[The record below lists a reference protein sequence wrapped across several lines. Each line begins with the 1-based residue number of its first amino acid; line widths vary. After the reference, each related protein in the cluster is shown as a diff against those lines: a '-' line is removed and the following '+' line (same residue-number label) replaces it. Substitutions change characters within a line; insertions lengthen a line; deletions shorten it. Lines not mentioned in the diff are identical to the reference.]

1 MLHAYRLRNLRSCS
15 KKLLQDACAQPR
27 VVQEMRSP
35 TKGPRCR
42 SPLIYMEPMSGFAY
56 AAAST
61 ACRRLHAHARS
72 PAHAHAF
79 ARPRGLTASN
89 PGTLAEEKR
98 APLLGPSH
106 IHGANER
113 IRTADLRITS
123 ALLYQLSHV
132 GICNAG
138 ALRSPTVVYL
148 TWYWRS
154 SQASTNLFYLPSC
167 VMTPRITPCVDAA
180 AFLPASSASS
190 WLLSIIPALLVTSVM
205 PRTSMPNA
213 LAMMASHTVEQPT

>member
-1 MLHAYRLRNLRSCS
+1 MQQKPATGLLRAAERRSGDAVPD
-15 KKLLQDACAQPR
+15 KKDPIAGALSYTWSQRADSRMP
-27 VVQEMRSP
+27 
-35 TKGPRCR
+35 
-42 SPLIYMEPMSGFAY
+42 
-56 AAAST
+56 AAST
-61 ACRRLHAHARS
+61 ACRRLRAHAHS

-89 PGTLAEEKR
+89 PGTFVYKKR

-138 ALRSPTVVYL
+138 ALRSPTVVNL

-180 AFLPASSASS
+180 AFSPASSASS

-205 PRTSMPNA
+205 PRTSMPSA